1 MLKTDI
7 VRGVFMNVGNVGTI
21 DSIKF
26 SILSPYM
33 IKKMA
38 AVKIDSPELYD
49 PDGYPIDGGLM
60 DLRLGVI
67 DPGLRC
73 KTCGGRMGTCPGHFG
88 YLELTKPVIHPLF
101 AKKIYQI
108 LKVTC
113 PVCGRVMAS
122 EDDIAKKKP
131 IISKLYKNPPKTCP
145 HCGAEIKPIKFQK
158 PTIFYEDNIELN
170 PEQIRERLEKIPD
183 RDLPA
188 LGISSRPEYMVLTVL
203 PIPPV
208 TVRPS
213 IVLETGER
221 SEDDLTHKL
230 VDIVRI
236 NERLRKNIDLGA
248 PEFIINDIWQLL
260 QYHVSTYFNNEI
272 TNLPPARHRSGRA
285 LRTLA
290 QRLTKKEGRFRGNL
304 TGKRVNFCA
313 RSVISPDTMISINEV
328 GIPEYIAKT
337 LTVPEKVSERN
348 IDEMRKVIMKGPNDI
363 NGANYVIRPDGAKKK
378 IMDLNKE
385 EIAKEITPGYTVERH
400 IKDGDIVLFN
410 RQPSLHRMSIMA
422 HKARIM
428 PYRTFRM
435 NLCETIPYNADFDG
449 DEMNLHVPQTEEA
462 RIEAEKLML
471 VENNIRSPRYGLP
484 VIAFKHDH
492 ITGCYFL
499 TNKDA
504 KFSKEEVAYL
514 LNLIGRKSPGKEMTG
529 KELFSLLLPED
540 LNIEFISSTCV
551 GCDTCLKDK
560 CPYDSYVVI
569 RNGKL
574 IHGIIDESALGE
586 KKGKLLNKIDMVY
599 GHKRAAQFMDELSKL
614 ALGVLS
620 IRGFTISI
628 TDNDINEKGKREMK
642 RVLEKKYEEAK
653 KLINDYNSG
662 KLKKL
667 SGMDERK
674 TLEVY
679 LQKIAAEISDVSGKI
694 IRDSVNP
701 ESSSVI
707 MAKTGARGS
716 YVNLAQT
723 SALVGQESLEGERI
737 NRGYTG
743 RTTSHFKKD
752 DLGLE
757 AHGFVKGNYR
767 EGLNAIELFFDAV
780 NSRENLM
787 DKSLQTRHSGYMERR
802 LVNALQDLR
811 VEYDGTVRDNRG
823 VIVEF
828 TPASDSLDPSKI
840 DHGDININL
849 ALEKIEGDNNE

>member
-1 MLKTDI
+1 MEIGK
-7 VRGVFMNVGNVGTI
+7 V

-26 SILSPYM
+26 EILSPYM

-38 AVKIDSPELYD
+38 AVKIDKPELYD

-73 KTCGGRMGTCPGHFG
+73 KTCGGKMGTCPGHFG

-113 PVCGRVMAS
+113 PVCGRVMTS
-122 EDDIAKKKP
+122 DENIAKKKP
-131 IISKLYKNPPKTCP
+131 ILNKLYKSAPKVCP
-145 HCGAEIKPIKFQK
+145 HCGAKATEIKFQK
-158 PTIFYEDNIELN
+158 PTMFYENGVELN

-183 RDLPA
+183 SDLPA
-188 LGISSRPEYMVLTVL
+188 LGISTRPEYMVLTIL

-208 TVRPS
+208 TMRPS

-230 VDIVRI
+230 IDIVRI
-236 NERLRKNIDLGA
+236 NERLKKNIELGA
-248 PEFIINDIWQLL
+248 PDFIIDDIWQLL
-260 QYHVSTYFNNEI
+260 QYHVSTYFDNEI
-272 TNLPPARHRSGRA
+272 SNLPPARHRSGRA

-304 TGKRVNFCA
+304 TGKRVNFSA
-313 RSVISPDTMISINEV
+313 RTVISPDTMISVNEV
-328 GIPEYIAKT
+328 GVPEVIAKT
-337 LTVPEKVSERN
+337 LTVPEKVTDKN
-348 IDEMRKVIMKGPNDI
+348 ISEMRKIILNGPDAL
-363 NGANYVIRPDGAKKK
+363 NGANYVIRPDGMRKR
-378 IMDLNKE
+378 IMDSNKE

-400 IKDGDIVLFN
+400 LQDGDIVLFN

-422 HKARIM
+422 HKAKIM
-428 PYRTFRM
+428 PYRTFRL

-492 ITGCYFL
+492 ISGCYFL
-499 TNKDA
+499 TREGA

-514 LNLIGRKSPGKEMTG
+514 LNLIGKKSPGKEMTG
-529 KELFSLLLPED
+529 KELFSLLLPDD
-540 LNIEFISSTCV
+540 LNMEFVSSYCI
-551 GCDTCLKDK
+551 GCDKCLKDK

-574 IHGIIDESALGE
+574 LHGIIDEAALGE
-586 KKGKLLNKIDMVY
+586 RKGKLLNKIDMKY
-599 GHKRAAQFMDELSKL
+599 GHARARQFMDELSKL

-620 IRGFTISI
+620 LKGFTISI
-628 TDNDINEKGKREMK
+628 TDLDISEEGEKEI
-642 RVLEKKYEEAK
+642 E
-653 KLINDYNSG
+653 
-662 KLKKL
+662 KLKKKFDREAEKIVEKYL
-667 SGMDERK
+667 NGELEKMSGMTKRK
-674 TLEVY
+674 TLEMY
-679 LQKIAAEISDVSGKI
+679 MQQIASQVADQTGKVI
-694 IRDSVNP
+694 KKSVN
-701 ESSSVI
+701 EQSSAVI

-716 YVNLAQT
+716 YVNLSQT

-737 NRGYTG
+737 NRGFTG
-743 RTTSHFKKD
+743 RTTSHFKRG
-752 DLGLE
+752 DLGLK
-757 AHGFVKGNYR
+757 ARGFVEGNYR
-767 EGLNAIELFFDAV
+767 HGLNAIEFFFDAI

-802 LVNALQDLR
+802 LVSALQDLR

-823 VIVEF
+823 VIIQF
-828 TPASDSLDPSKI
+828 MPGSDSLDPSKI
-840 DHGDININL
+840 NHGEIDMEL
-849 ALEKIEGDNNE
+849 VAEEAEGDNND

>member
-1 MLKTDI
+1 MDI
-7 VRGVFMNVGNVGTI
+7 DKIN
-21 DSIKF
+21 SIQFK
-26 SILSPYM
+26 ILSPYM

-38 AVKIDSPELYD
+38 AVKIDKPELYD
-49 PDGYPIDGGLM
+49 TDGYPIDGGLM
-60 DLRLGVI
+60 DLKLGVI

-108 LKVTC
+108 LKSVC
-113 PVCGRVMAS
+113 SECGRVMTS
-122 EDDIAKKKP
+122 EENIAKGKP
-131 IISKLYKNPPKTCP
+131 ILSKLYKNAPKVCP
-145 HCGAEIKPIKFQK
+145 HCGAKQKVIKFQK
-158 PTIFYEDNIELN
+158 PTTFYEDNVELN

-183 RDLPA
+183 SDLPA
-188 LGISSRPEYMVLTVL
+188 LGISTRPEYMVLTVL

-213 IVLETGER
+213 IVLESGER

-248 PEFIINDIWQLL
+248 PDFIINDIWQLL

-313 RSVISPDTMISINEV
+313 RSVISPDTMLSVNEIGV
-328 GIPEYIAKT
+328 PKDIAKI
-337 LTVPEKVSERN
+337 LTVPIRVTERN
-348 IDEMRKVIMKGPNDI
+348 IDELKKIVMKGPDEI
-363 NGANYVIRPDGAKKK
+363 DGANYVIRPDGMKKR
-378 IMDLNKE
+378 IMDSNKE
-385 EIAKEITPGYTVERH
+385 EIIKELMPGYTVERH
-400 IKDGDIVLFN
+400 LRDGDIVLFN

-422 HKARIM
+422 HKVRVM
-428 PYRTFRM
+428 PYRTFRF

-462 RIEAEKLML
+462 RIEAENLML

-492 ITGCYFL
+492 ITGCYL
-499 TNKDA
+499 MTRKGSE
-504 KFSKEEVAYL
+504 FSKEEVAYL
-514 LNLIGRKSPGKEMTG
+514 LNLIGKKSPGRKMSG
-529 KELFSLLLPED
+529 KELFSTILPKD
-540 LNIEFISSTCV
+540 FNIEFVSSCCI
-551 GCDTCLKDK
+551 GCDKCLKDK

-569 RNGKL
+569 KNGKL
-574 IHGIIDESALGE
+574 ISGVIDEAALGE
-586 KKGKLLNKIDMVY
+586 KKGKILNKIDMQY
-599 GHKRAAQFMDELSKL
+599 GHKRARQFMDELSKL
-614 ALGVLS
+614 ALGVISLK
-620 IRGFTISI
+620 GFTISVSDSDI
-628 TDNDINEKGKREMK
+628 TKEGERKI
-642 RVLEKKYEEAK
+642 K
-653 KLINDYNSG
+653 KLIDEKIKESEKIIEQYKSG
-662 KLKKL
+662 KLEKL
-667 SGMDERK
+667 TGMSRRK

-679 LQKIAAEISDVSGKI
+679 LQKIASEISDLSGKI
-694 IRDSVNP
+694 IKKSVND
-701 ESSSVI
+701 ESSAVI

-723 SALVGQESLEGERI
+723 SALVGQELLEGERI

-743 RTTSHFKKD
+743 RTTSHFKKG

-757 AHGFVKGNYR
+757 AHGFVKSNYR
-767 EGLNAIELFFDAV
+767 HGLNSIELFFDAI

-811 VEYDGTVRDNRG
+811 VEYDGTVRDNRN
-823 VIVEF
+823 VIIQF
-828 TPASDSLDPSKI
+828 TPGSDSLDPSKI

-849 ALEKIEGDNNE
+849 ALEKIEGDNNGYRN

>member
-1 MLKTDI
+1 ME
-7 VRGVFMNVGNVGTI
+7 VGKV

-26 SILSPYM
+26 EIMSPYM

-38 AVKIDSPELYD
+38 AVKIEKPELYD

-73 KTCGGRMGTCPGHFG
+73 KTCGGKMGTCPGHFG

-113 PVCGRVMAS
+113 PVCGRVMTS
-122 EDDIAKKKP
+122 DENIAKKKP
-131 IISKLYKNPPKTCP
+131 MLNKLYKSAPKVCP
-145 HCGAEIKPIKFQK
+145 HCGAKVPDIKFQK
-158 PTIFYEDNIELN
+158 PTIFYEDGKELN

-183 RDLPA
+183 SDLPV
-188 LGISSRPEYMVLTVL
+188 LGISTRPEYMVLTVL

-230 VDIVRI
+230 IDIVRI
-236 NERLRKNIDLGA
+236 NDRLKKNIELGA
-248 PEFIINDIWQLL
+248 PDFIIDDIWQLL
-260 QYHVSTYFNNEI
+260 QYHVSTYFDNEI
-272 TNLPPARHRSGRA
+272 SNLPPARHRSGRA

-304 TGKRVNFCA
+304 TGKRVNFSA
-313 RSVISPDTMISINEV
+313 RTVISPDTMISVNEV
-328 GIPEYIAKT
+328 GVPEVIAKT
-337 LTVPEKVSERN
+337 LTVPERVTERN
-348 IDEMRKVIMKGPNDI
+348 IDEMRKIVMNGPDAL
-363 NGANYVIRPDGAKKK
+363 NGANYVIRPDGMRKRV
-378 IMDLNKE
+378 MDLNKE
-385 EIAKEITPGYTVERH
+385 EIAKELTPGYTVERH
-400 IKDGDIVLFN
+400 LKDGDIVLFN

-422 HKARIM
+422 HKAKIM
-428 PYRTFRM
+428 PYRTFRL

-492 ITGCYFL
+492 ISGCYFL
-499 TNKDA
+499 TREGA

-514 LNLIGRKSPGKEMTG
+514 LNLIDKKSPGREMTG
-529 KELFSLLLPED
+529 KELFSLLLPDD
-540 LNIEFISSTCV
+540 LNMEFVSSYCV

-569 RNGKL
+569 KNGKL
-574 IHGIIDESALGE
+574 LHGIIDEAALGE
-586 KKGKLLNKIDMVY
+586 RKGKLLNKIDMKY
-599 GHKRAAQFMDELSKL
+599 GHARARQFMDELSKL

-620 IRGFTISI
+620 LRGFTISI
-628 TDNDINEKGKREMK
+628 SDFDISEEG
-642 RVLEKKYEEAK
+642 EKKIKDIKRKFEREAE
-653 KLINDYNSG
+653 KLVEDYKSG
-662 KLKKL
+662 KMEKL
-667 SGMDERK
+667 SGMTREK
-674 TLEVY
+674 TLEMY
-679 LQKIAAEISDVSGKI
+679 MQQIASKVSDQTGKI
-694 IRDSVNP
+694 IKDSVN
-701 ESSSVI
+701 EKSSAVI

-716 YVNLAQT
+716 YVNLSQT
-723 SALVGQESLEGERI
+723 AAIVGQESLEGERI

-743 RTTSHFKKD
+743 RTTSHFKRG
-752 DLGLE
+752 DLGLK
-757 AHGFVKGNYR
+757 ARGFVEGNYR
-767 EGLNAIELFFDAV
+767 HGLNAIEFFFDAI

-802 LVNALQDLR
+802 LVSALQDLR

-823 VIVEF
+823 VIIQF
-828 TPASDSLDPSKI
+828 MPGSDSLDPSKI
-840 DHGDININL
+840 NHGEIDL
-849 ALEKIEGDNNE
+849 DLVRESVEGENND

>member
-1 MLKTDI
+1 ME
-7 VRGVFMNVGNVGTI
+7 VGKV

-26 SILSPYM
+26 EIMSPYM

-38 AVKIDSPELYD
+38 AVKIEKPELYD

-73 KTCGGRMGTCPGHFG
+73 KTCGGKMGTCPGHFG

-113 PVCGRVMAS
+113 PVCGRVMTS
-122 EDDIAKKKP
+122 DENIAKKKP
-131 IISKLYKNPPKTCP
+131 MLNKLYKSAPKTCP
-145 HCGAEIKPIKFQK
+145 HCGAKATEIKFQK
-158 PTIFYEDNIELN
+158 PTIFYEDGKDLN

-183 RDLPA
+183 SDLPV
-188 LGISSRPEYMVLTVL
+188 LGISTRPEYMILTVL

-230 VDIVRI
+230 IDIVRI
-236 NERLRKNIDLGA
+236 NDRLKKNIELGA
-248 PEFIINDIWQLL
+248 PDFIIDDIWQLL
-260 QYHVSTYFNNEI
+260 QYHVSTYFDNEI
-272 TNLPPARHRSGRA
+272 SNLPPARHRSGRA

-304 TGKRVNFCA
+304 TGKRVNFSA
-313 RSVISPDTMISINEV
+313 RTVISPDTMISVNEV
-328 GIPEYIAKT
+328 GIPEVIAKT
-337 LTVPEKVSERN
+337 LTVPDHVTEKN
-348 IDEMRKVIMKGPNDI
+348 IDEMRKIVLNGPDVL
-363 NGANYVIRPDGAKKK
+363 NGANYVVRPDGMRKRV
-378 IMDLNKE
+378 MDLNKE
-385 EIAKEITPGYTVERH
+385 EIAKEITPGYIVERH
-400 IKDGDIVLFN
+400 LKDGDIVLFN

-422 HKARIM
+422 HKAKIM
-428 PYRTFRM
+428 PYRTFRL

-492 ITGCYFL
+492 ISGCYFL
-499 TNKDA
+499 TREGA

-514 LNLIGRKSPGKEMTG
+514 LNLIGKKSPGHEMVG
-529 KELFSLLLPED
+529 KELFSLILPDD
-540 LNIEFISSTCV
+540 LNMEFVSSYCV

-569 RNGKL
+569 KNGKL
-574 IHGIIDESALGE
+574 LHGIIDEAALGE
-586 KKGKLLNKIDMVY
+586 RKGKLLNKIDMKY
-599 GHKRAAQFMDELSKL
+599 GHARARQFMDELSKL

-620 IRGFTISI
+620 LRGFTISI
-628 TDNDINEKGKREMK
+628 SDFDISDDG
-642 RVLEKKYEEAK
+642 EKKIKDTKKKFEREAE
-653 KLINDYNSG
+653 KLVENYNNG
-662 KLKKL
+662 RMEKL
-667 SGMDERK
+667 SGMTQEK
-674 TLEVY
+674 TLEMY
-679 LQKIAAEISDVSGKI
+679 MQQIASKVSDQTGKVI
-694 IRDSVNP
+694 KNSVNDK
-701 ESSSVI
+701 SSAVI

-716 YVNLAQT
+716 YVNLSQT
-723 SALVGQESLEGERI
+723 AAIVGQESLEGERI

-743 RTTSHFKKD
+743 RTTSHFKRG
-752 DLGLE
+752 DLGLK
-757 AHGFVKGNYR
+757 ARGFVEGNYR
-767 EGLNAIELFFDAV
+767 HGLNAIEFFFDAI

-802 LVNALQDLR
+802 LVSALQDLR

-823 VIVEF
+823 VIIQF
-828 TPASDSLDPSKI
+828 MPGSDSLDPSKI
-840 DHGDININL
+840 NHGEIDLNL
-849 ALEKIEGDNNE
+849 VRENIEGENDD

>member
-1 MLKTDI
+1 MEIGK
-7 VRGVFMNVGNVGTI
+7 V
-21 DSIKF
+21 DSIQFK
-26 SILSPYM
+26 ILSPYM

-38 AVKIDSPELYD
+38 AVKIEKPELYD

-60 DLRLGVI
+60 DLRLGVV

-73 KTCGGRMGTCPGHFG
+73 KTCGGKMGTCPGHFG

-101 AKKIYQI
+101 AKRIYQI

-113 PVCGRVMAS
+113 SECGRVMAP
-122 EDDIAKKKP
+122 EEEIAKGKNILNK
-131 IISKLYKNPPKTCP
+131 IYKNPPKVCP
-145 HCGAEIKPIKFQK
+145 HCGAKQKDIKFQK
-158 PTIFYEDNIELN
+158 PTIFYEDGVELN
-170 PEQIRERLEKIPD
+170 PEQIRARLEMIPD

-248 PEFIINDIWQLL
+248 PDFIIDDIWQLL
-260 QYHVSTYFNNEI
+260 QYHVSTYFDNEI
-272 TNLPPARHRSGRA
+272 ANLPPARHRSGRA

-304 TGKRVNFCA
+304 TGKRVNFSA
-313 RSVISPDTMISINEV
+313 RTVISPDTMISINEV
-328 GIPEYIAKT
+328 GVPEVVAKV
-337 LTVPEKVSERN
+337 LTVPERVTEKN
-348 IDEMRKVIMKGPNDI
+348 IEDIRKIVMRGPNAKG
-363 NGANYVIRPDGAKKK
+363 GANYVIRPDGMKKR
-378 IMDLNKE
+378 IMDSNKE
-385 EIAKEITPGYTVERH
+385 DIAKELTPGYIVERH
-400 IKDGDIVLFN
+400 LRDGDIVIFN
-410 RQPSLHRMSIMA
+410 RQPSLHRMSMMA

-428 PYRTFRM
+428 PYRTFRL

-462 RIEAEKLML
+462 RVEAERLML

-499 TNKDA
+499 TRDGA

-514 LNLIGRKSPGKEMTG
+514 LGLIGRKPIGKEMTG

-540 LNIEFISSTCV
+540 LNMKFVSSYCI
-551 GCDTCLKDK
+551 GCDKCLKDK

-574 IHGIIDESALGE
+574 IHGIIDEAALGE
-586 KKGKLLNKIDMVY
+586 RKGKLLNKIDMKY
-599 GHKRAAQFMDELSKL
+599 GHARARQFMDELSKL

-620 IRGFTISI
+620 LRGFTISI
-628 TDNDINEKGKREMK
+628 TDSDITKDGERKIKRIIEEKE
-642 RVLEKKYEEAK
+642 EEAR
-653 KLINDYNSG
+653 KLIAQYKSG
-662 KLKKL
+662 KLEKL
-667 SGMDERK
+667 PGMTRRK
-674 TLEVY
+674 TLEMY
-679 LQKIAAEISDVSGKI
+679 LQQIASQISDLTGKI
-694 IRDSVNP
+694 IKKSVNE
-701 ESSSVI
+701 ESSAVI

-716 YVNLAQT
+716 YVNLSQT
-723 SALVGQESLEGERI
+723 AALVGQESLEGERI

-743 RTTSHFKKD
+743 RTTSHFKKG

-767 EGLNAIELFFDAV
+767 RGLNAIEFFFDAI

-802 LVNALQDLR
+802 LVSALQDLR

-823 VIVEF
+823 VIIQF
-828 TPASDSLDPSKI
+828 LPGSDSLDPSKI
-840 DHGDININL
+840 DHGEINIEL
-849 ALEKIEGDNNE
+849 ALERIEGGNDE